1 MEHHQLLFFF
11 QKKENKR
18 STYVDTC
25 KGAKSLLQ
33 QKCVVLTES
42 TNVPDKQTEEVT
54 KKARRGGGGGRVCQT
69 HMASVDTFLK
79 RQELPTTTT
88 TTTDSPPPLPHPSLS
103 VSLLHPSAVFISEAT
118 PTPCSPPFL
127 KLQTFPSASNQVRAP
142 KTNRQPKYIF
152 IWPTSST
159 CFQFNFHVPT
169 RKNHRLTNTANVN
182 RLQLAGDFILTNKKT
197 QSDEPTQRFNCQ
209 ITARLATFI
218 RASHPTKRIIEIPPS
233 PPPPGHPPT
242 QFKSGR
248 LPPPPG
254 RPLDDV

>member
-54 KKARRGGGGGRVCQT
+54 KKARRGGGGGGVECAKLTWRLLT
-69 HMASVDTFLK
+69 HFLRDK
-79 RQELPTTTT
+79 NFRRRRQRT
-88 TTTDSPPPLPHPSLS
+88 PPPLPHPSLS

-182 RLQLAGDFILTNKKT
+182 RLQLAGDFILTKKKKRRVT
-197 QSDEPTQRFNCQ
+197 NQRN
-209 ITARLATFI
+209 
-218 RASHPTKRIIEIPPS
+218 ASIAKLPPDWRRSSERRIPPS
-233 PPPPGHPPT
+233 G
-242 QFKSGR
+242 
-248 LPPPPG
+248 
-254 RPLDDV
+254 